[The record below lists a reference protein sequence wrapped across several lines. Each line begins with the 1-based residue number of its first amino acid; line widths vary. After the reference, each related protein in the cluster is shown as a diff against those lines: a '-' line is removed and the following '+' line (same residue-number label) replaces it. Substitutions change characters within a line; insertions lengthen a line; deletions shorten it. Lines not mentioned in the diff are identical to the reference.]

1 LTEGEWHVYL
11 LLKAKTVIKNL
22 PIFRTKKKLFLAVL
36 FKELLKKSFVL
47 HPEK

>member
-1 LTEGEWHVYL
+1 MACLFVVES
-11 LLKAKTVIKNL
+11 KNCYKKSAN
-22 PIFRTKKKLFLAVL
+22 FSHQKKLFLAVL